1 MAETR
6 IQARVPEDLA
16 AWIAERD
23 ARMNTGSVHIQ
34 AKLELG
40 MWRSALAAELRR
52 IRLTLNQANCL
63 ADILN
68 GTLITPT
75 IAGSVPVVSM
85 EAADAFHLAR
95 ETPMPGESPYGDK
108 WGIDEE
114 ALKKYLRSLGP
125 TADHALHDAV
135 SRWWETNAEST
146 VEGWASVG
154 LMVAPDPQT
163 GSGAQD
169 TAE

>member
-6 IQARVPEDLA
+6 IQTRVPDDLA

-23 ARMNTGSVHIQ
+23 ERMHTGTVHIQ
-34 AKLELG
+34 ARLELG

-68 GTLITPT
+68 GALITPG
-75 IAGSVPVVSM
+75 IAGSAPVVAM

-95 ETPMPGESPYGDK
+95 QTPLPGEPPYGQK
-108 WGIDEE
+108 WDIDEE
-114 ALKKYLRSLGP
+114 ALTKYLLSLGP

-135 SRWWETNAEST
+135 SRWWETTAEAT

-154 LMVAPDPQT
+154 LTVVPGAPD
-163 GSGAQD
+163 A
-169 TAE
+169 AE